1 MPKPM
6 PTIAKQEICKNTEK
20 AEGILPSAQTVDK
33 VRGDAA
39 DFSCAEVPQIQYLSG
54 VEALFMV

>member
-1 MPKPM
+1 MVTAHENISKVKA
-6 PTIAKQEICKNTEK
+6 TCKNMP
-20 AEGILPSAQTVDK
+20 LQTVDK